1 MQSTTRPEFLSFMC
15 DGVQLVSR
23 IVTCSRN
30 LASGTEL
37 EKFLRDQGLRR
48 ATAQERDA
56 FLSQYPE
63 HRLTQLVVGPETL
76 DHNRVWAAGRSLHG
90 VVVS

>member
-1 MQSTTRPEFLSFMC
+1 MQSTTRPGFLSFEC
-15 DGVQLVSR
+15 DGVDLLSR

-30 LASGTEL
+30 LVSGTEL

-56 FLSQYPE
+56 FLNCYPE
-63 HRLTQLVVGPETL
+63 HRLSDLVVGPETL
-76 DHNRVWAAGRSLHG
+76 DHNRVWAAGRPLHG
-90 VVVS
+90 VLVS